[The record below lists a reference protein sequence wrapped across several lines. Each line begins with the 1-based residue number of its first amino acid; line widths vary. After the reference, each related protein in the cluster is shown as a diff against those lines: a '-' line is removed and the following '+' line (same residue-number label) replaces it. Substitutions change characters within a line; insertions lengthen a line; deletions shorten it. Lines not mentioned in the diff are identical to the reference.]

1 MPSAYAARTCVWL
14 WRGTRKIL
22 SSTDD
27 RARIHKRSGANSIGF
42 LPGAPIDVAGLDF
55 RLAWRMPYA
64 GAPAQTR
71 PPEPGA
77 GIVMRKALFAWSA
90 IAAVGLLAAAARYGL
105 VEPAAI
111 AHLCDGGS
119 GPWWCGLRRA
129 VIASFSGYGLGYGA
143 LAAGALAVA
152 LPRPWIAWTAAA
164 LGLAGLILYCFEAS
178 AVGFLLGALVLAR
191 TGSSLSSG
199 GDMGGE
205 HRRRQGQA

>member
-1 MPSAYAARTCVWL
+1 M
-14 WRGTRKIL
+14 L

-42 LPGAPIDVAGLDF
+42 LSGVPIDVAGLDF

-64 GAPAQTR
+64 GAPAQT
-71 PPEPGA
+71 PAPKPGA
-77 GIVMRKALFAWSA
+77 GIRFMGKAFFPWSA

-105 VEPAAI
+105 VEPAAV

-129 VIASFSGYGLGYGA
+129 VIATFSGYGLGYGA
-143 LAAGALAVA
+143 LGTGALAVA

-199 GDMGGE
+199 GDMGSE
-205 HRRRQGQA
+205 HRDRQRQA